1 MIQLHHAGTRSP
13 AVLIN
18 GSPLGPSPDKETSAR
33 ALTTTEVETLRDGT
47 YDGSLENRARLIHEI
62 IDGISAPCSDE
73 FIIGLHLSPE
83 RFGIRLDEVIPL
95 TQQFIDRGHLD
106 FLDMSLWDCFKMI
119 DDPACQY
126 RSLISA
132 FTELDRKDVLLTVAG
147 KIYQP
152 PDAVKCMQAGADF
165 VTLGRV
171 AIVHYDYPQQIAQN
185 SSFKPEIFLVTQA
198 HLRQEGLSGKFIDYM
213 SS

>member
-1 MIQLHHAGTRSP
+1 MLIVIYGLAG
-13 AVLIN
+13 
-18 GSPLGPSPDKETSAR
+18 
-33 ALTTTEVETLRDGT
+33 
-47 YDGSLENRARLIHEI
+47 
-62 IDGISAPCSDE
+62 PCSDE

-132 FTELDRKDVLLTVAG
+132 FTELDRKDVLLPE
-147 KIYQP
+147 KSINR
-152 PDAVKCMQAGADF
+152 M
-165 VTLGRV
+165 TLSN
-171 AIVHYDYPQQIAQN
+171 AC
-185 SSFKPEIFLVTQA
+185 KPGPTL
-198 HLRQEGLSGKFIDYM
+198 
-213 SS
+213 

>member
-1 MIQLHHAGTRSP
+1 MAK
-13 AVLIN
+13 A
-18 GSPLGPSPDKETSAR
+18 SPDSWGFSVTTNLKDTGAWLLPQGRGQSSDDTTAPCWY
-33 ALTTTEVETLRDGT
+33 ALASCV
-47 YDGSLENRARLIHEI
+47 
-62 IDGISAPCSDE
+62 DGISAPCSDE

-171 AIVHYDYPQQIAQN
+171 AIVHYDYPQ
-185 SSFKPEIFLVTQA
+185 
-198 HLRQEGLSGKFIDYM
+198 
-213 SS
+213 